1 MQPLRRSPGLSLL
14 TRVFL
19 ANGAVLL
26 ALALLLIFSP
36 VEIDFPV
43 TSTQA
48 LIIVSGFL
56 VSLIVNALLLRPVI
70 APLRRLADAM
80 RAVDPSEPGR
90 RLFIPH
96 ADAEVTAL
104 TKAYNEMLDRIEDER
119 RESGRRVLAAQEEV
133 RARIARELHD
143 EVGQV
148 LTGVM
153 LGVEDPDARESV
165 RRSLDDVRRIAGEL
179 RPQTLDELG
188 LQSALRSLCT
198 SVAGTPGL
206 RVERRLELGDV
217 KLTPEVELVIYR
229 VAQESL
235 TNVMRHAGATTALM
249 SLQQL
254 DGALRLIVRDDGR
267 GLEEEDDGAGMAG
280 MRERALHIGG
290 RLDVR
295 AAPGGG
301 TEVVLDVPVPEGGA

>member
-1 MQPLRRSPGLSLL
+1 MKRARGLSLL

-26 ALALLLIFSP
+26 IIALLLLFSP

-48 LIIVSGFL
+48 LIIVVGFV
-56 VSLIVNALLLRPVI
+56 VSVALNYVLLRPVI
-70 APLRRLADAM
+70 APLRRLEDTM
-80 RAVDPSEPGR
+80 RAIEPREPGR
-90 RLFIPH
+90 RLTIPH
-96 ADAEVTAL
+96 ADADVTAL
-104 TKAYNEMLDRIEDER
+104 TDAFNDMLDRLEDER
-119 RESGRRVLAAQEEV
+119 RESGRRVMAAQEEV
-133 RARIARELHD
+133 RRRIARELHD

-153 LGVEDPDARESV
+153 LGLEDPEARESV

-198 SVAGTPGL
+198 TVEATPGL
-206 RVERRLELGDV
+206 RVARRLELGDAE
-217 KLTPEVELVIYR
+217 LTPEVELVVYR

-235 TNVMRHAGATTALM
+235 TNVMRHAGAAEALL
-249 SLQQL
+249 SLEQL
-254 DGALRLIVRDDGR
+254 DGAVRLVVRDDGR
-267 GLEEEDDGAGMAG
+267 GLDEEGNGAGLAG
-280 MRERALHIGG
+280 MHERAMHIGG
-290 RLDVR
+290 RLAVR

-301 TEVVLDVPVPEGGA
+301 TEVVLDVPVPEGER